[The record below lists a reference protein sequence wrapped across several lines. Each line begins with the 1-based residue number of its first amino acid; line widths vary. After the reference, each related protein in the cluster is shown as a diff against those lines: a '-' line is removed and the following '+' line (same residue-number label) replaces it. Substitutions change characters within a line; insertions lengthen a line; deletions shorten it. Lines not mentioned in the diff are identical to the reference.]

1 MADGD
6 SVVDVSEYTSVLRR
20 WWPVILGAVAVGA
33 VLGFLVLRLQTRV
46 FEASAKVEVRPLVIA
61 GDSPDLDAA
70 RQINTDTERAI
81 AQSQRV
87 TERALALIEARDE
100 LGATDFDDPAVIEA
114 SNAIVIDPDVAR
126 EVSDQIEV
134 TVNFD
139 SNILV
144 FTASGGKAER
154 SRDLAQASA
163 EAYLDY
169 RRASGLANTEQARL
183 QLVERE
189 ATLLAELE
197 TLAGDIA
204 AAGDNEAAVQALTY
218 GEIARTE
225 ELAGIGNKL
234 ANLGAIS
241 VDPGEI
247 LTDAGLPEAKSGL
260 PAIAGPFS
268 GGLLGLMMG
277 LGLAFL
283 LDRQDDR
290 VRTASLELSGMGLPL
305 LGSVPVGKGSFRGG
319 SGSAIAEINS
329 EAGEAYRRVQGSLLF
344 NLDQADKS
352 MVLIAGTNNPHSA
365 TTVAANLATAAARA
379 GRRTLLVGADLR
391 RPSLHARFD
400 LDNDAGLSDVL
411 SGQASLAKS
420 IKTLDSVP
428 NLQILTSG
436 TQVADPA
443 RLLQGEAFGRLVAS
457 ARSEFDLVVFEAPPV
472 LQVADAVDLAR
483 LCEGAVLVI
492 EPDRATRSGVAD
504 SVEQLRRVG
513 ADVLGTVVAETSR
526 T

>member
-20 WWPVILGAVAVGA
+20 WWPVIAGAAAIGA
-33 VLGFLVLRLQTRV
+33 VLGFAVLQLQTRV
-46 FEASAKVEVRPLVIA
+46 YEASARVEVRPLVIA
-61 GDSPDLDAA
+61 GDSPNLDAA

-81 AQSQRV
+81 AESQRV
-87 TERALALIEARDE
+87 TERALALIQARDD
-100 LGATDFDDPAVIEA
+100 LGASTFDDPAVVEA
-114 SNAIVIDPDVAR
+114 SETIAIDPDVAR
-126 EVSDQIEV
+126 SVAEQIDV

-144 FTASGGKAER
+144 FTASGGEAER

-169 RRASGLANTEQARL
+169 RRDAGLANTEQARL
-183 QLVERE
+183 QLTERE
-189 ATLLAELE
+189 AVLLAELE
-197 TLAGDIA
+197 TLAADIA
-204 AAGDNEAAVQALTY
+204 AAGDNEAKVQALTY
-218 GEIARTE
+218 REISKSE
-225 ELAGIGNKL
+225 ELAGIGSKL

-247 LTDAGLPEAKSGL
+247 LSDAGLPDAKSGI
-260 PAIAGPFS
+260 PALAGPFS
-268 GGLLGLMMG
+268 GALVGLMAG
-277 LGLAFL
+277 LGAAFV

-290 VRTASLELSGMGLPL
+290 VRTASHELESMGLPM
-305 LGSVPVGKGSFRGG
+305 LGTVPVGKGLFKGG

-352 MVLIAGTNNPHSA
+352 MVLVAGTNNPHSS
-365 TTVAANLATAAARA
+365 TTVAANLATAAARS
-379 GRRTLLVGADLR
+379 GRRTLLIGADLR
-391 RPSLHARFD
+391 RPSLHDRFGIE
-400 LDNDAGLSDVL
+400 NDAGLSDVL

-420 IKTLDSVP
+420 IKMLDSVP

-513 ADVLGTVVAETSR
+513 AEVLGTVVAETSR
-526 T
+526 S

>member
-1 MADGD
+1 MADGE

-20 WWPVILGAVAVGA
+20 WWPVIVGAVVIGA
-33 VLGFLVLRLQTRV
+33 VLGFFVLQLQTRV
-46 FEASAKVEVRPLVIA
+46 YEATAKVEVRPLVTE
-61 GDSPDLDAA
+61 GDNPNIDAQ

-81 AQSQRV
+81 GQSQRV
-87 TERALALIEARDE
+87 TERALALIQARDD
-100 LGATDFDDPAVIEA
+100 LGATTFDDPAVTEA
-114 SNAIVIDPDVAR
+114 AAGISIDPDVAR
-126 EVSDQIEV
+126 SVGEQIEV

-139 SNILV
+139 SNILL
-144 FTASGGKAER
+144 FTASGGEAER
-154 SRDLAQASA
+154 SRDLAQAAA
-163 EAYLDY
+163 EAYLDF
-169 RRASGLANTEQARL
+169 RRDAGLANAEQARA
-183 QLVERE
+183 QLVARE
-189 ATLLAELE
+189 AVLLSELE
-197 TLAGDIA
+197 TLSADIA
-204 AAGDNEAAVQALTY
+204 AAGDNAARVQALSY
-218 GEIARTE
+218 RDISKRE
-225 ELAGIGNKL
+225 ELAGIGSKL

-247 LTDAGLPEAKSGL
+247 LSDAGLPDATSGI
-260 PAIAGPFS
+260 PALAGPFS
-268 GGLLGLMMG
+268 GALLGLM
-277 LGLAFL
+277 LGLALAFM

-290 VRTASLELSGMGLPL
+290 VRTAGIELSSMGLPM
-305 LGSVPVGKGSFRGG
+305 LGSVPVGKGQFKGEN
-319 SGSAIAEINS
+319 GSAIAAINS
-329 EAGEAYRRVQGSLLF
+329 EEGEAYRRVQGSLLF

-352 MVLIAGTNNPHSA
+352 MVLVAGTNNPHSS

-391 RPSLHARFD
+391 RPSLHDRFGIK
-400 LDNDAGLSDVL
+400 NDAGLSDVL
-411 SGQASLAKS
+411 SGQASLASS
-420 IKTLDSVP
+420 IKILESVP
-428 NLQILTSG
+428 NLQILTAG

-526 T
+526 S